1 MKQLSYWAKRHPLQ
15 ARVVIAVAHIF
26 AMTLAFISG
35 IWLYACY
42 DIAWPVWVFPIV
54 LAFTAWVRSAYPAR
68 RPQSATLAAADRHYW
83 RTRRTIAGATACAW
97 LLILVLGNHAAQQS
111 EQPDEAQRAISARS
125 IPTAYSQMPLLMTE
139 SSKPA
144 QVKTTFKWLKTKQKT
159 LLKKQVRFIRR
170 HTTRGG
176 EGSMDPVAQVLLTLL
191 VFMVAAFLEVLV
203 LILACNLSCS
213 GQEAAALLV
222 GLLGTGLIVWGMVA
236 AIIAIWRKPEGQDM
250 PPGSPAPPRRPP
262 SKKL

>member
-15 ARVVIAVAHIF
+15 ARAVIAAAHIF
-26 AMTLAFISG
+26 AMTLAFVSG

-42 DIAWPVWVFPIV
+42 HIAWPAWIFPTV
-54 LAFTAWVRSAYPAR
+54 LAFTAWVRSTYPAR
-68 RPQSATLAAADRHYW
+68 RTQSATPAAADRYYW

-97 LLILVLGNHAAQQS
+97 LLVLVLGNHAAQQS
-111 EQPDEAQRAISARS
+111 EQPDKAQRAISERS
-125 IPTAYSQMPLLMTE
+125 IPTACSQMPLLMIE

-144 QVKTTFKWLKTKQKT
+144 QVKTTFKWLKIKQKT
-159 LLKKQVRFIRR
+159 FFKKQVHFIRR
-170 HTTRGG
+170 HTARGG
-176 EGSMDPVAQVLLTLL
+176 EGSMDPMAQVLLTLL
-191 VFMVAAFLEVLV
+191 VFIVAAFLEFLV
-203 LILACNLSCS
+203 LIMACNLSCS

-236 AIIAIWRKPEGQDM
+236 AIIAIWRKPDGQDM
-250 PPGSPAPPRRPP
+250 PPGSPAPARRPP